1 MTVVVSTVFKERLR
15 NINKLKGGGGLAS
28 LSYHCLVQHKK
39 SNKEEIK
46 HTTKVEELRRYV
58 KTYQDRIV
66 EEWRN
71 TESRQMFSVEKSRS
85 ISVEQ

>member
-1 MTVVVSTVFKERLR
+1 M
-15 NINKLKGGGGLAS
+15 
-28 LSYHCLVQHKK
+28 QHKK

-46 HTTKVEELRRYV
+46 HKTKVEELRRYV